1 MENMAF
7 EVRFDTFQFGACHG
21 LVPWIVTIIATERA
35 PHTIH
40 EHATGLP
47 RGASRLSLALA
58 VPRDERKNPRGKPVA
73 FVSGGSRVCSEKR
86 NDPRGEPVAFR
97 KVSM

>member
-1 MENMAF
+1 MENMAC
-7 EVRFDTFQFGACHG
+7 EVRFDTLRFDECQG
-21 LVPWIVTIIATERA
+21 LAPWIVAIVAKVWA

-40 EHATGLP
+40 ATGLSH
-47 RGASRLSLALA
+47 GASRLSLARDF
-58 VPRDERKNPRGKPVA
+58 PSDERKNPRGKPVA

-97 KVSM
+97 KASV